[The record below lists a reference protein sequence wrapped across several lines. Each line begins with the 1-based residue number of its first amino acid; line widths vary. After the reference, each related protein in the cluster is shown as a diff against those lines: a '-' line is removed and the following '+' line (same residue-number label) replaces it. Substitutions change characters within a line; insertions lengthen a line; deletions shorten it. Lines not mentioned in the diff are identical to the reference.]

1 MSNKVAILT
10 DSTAY
15 LPQECLQQY
24 NISVTPLSVI
34 WGNQVY
40 LDGVDI
46 LPGEFYKRL
55 TNTKVMPTTSQVTPA
70 VMQSTFQSL
79 LEQEYDVLGIF
90 ISSKISG
97 TVQSAIQARDMIPG
111 AANKIAIV
119 DSLWTTM
126 AMGLPV
132 LTAARAAQAGEDL
145 AGCQKVTEFACA
157 NAGVLFVVETLEF
170 MRRGGRIGGAQA
182 LLGTVLNIK
191 PVLEMRAGRIE
202 AAEKVR
208 TKQKAVQH
216 MLDLVTERLKGK
228 SSIRLAV
235 THANAEAEALTLLES
250 ARARLAPVETFSCPL
265 SPVIG
270 AHVGP
275 GTLALNYMSGVA

>member
-1 MSNKVAILT
+1 MSNKVAIIT

-15 LPQECLQQY
+15 LPEECQKQY

-34 WGNQVY
+34 WGEQIY

-55 TNTKVMPTTSQVTPA
+55 VVSKVMPTTSQVTPA
-70 VMQSTFQSL
+70 AMQSTFQSL
-79 LEQEYDVLGIF
+79 LEQGYDVLGIF
-90 ISSKISG
+90 VSSKISG
-97 TVQSAIQARDMIPG
+97 TFQSAIQARDMLPN
-111 AANKIAIV
+111 AAGKIALV
-119 DSLWTTM
+119 DSLWVTM
-126 AMGLPV
+126 AMGWSV
-132 LTAARAAQAGEDL
+132 LTAARAAQAGESL
-145 AGCQKVTEFACA
+145 LECQKVAERACA
-157 NAGVLFVVETLEF
+157 HSGVLFVVETLEF

-182 LLGTVLNIK
+182 LLGSVLNIK

-202 AAEKVR
+202 AVEKVR

-216 MLDLVTERLKGK
+216 MLDIVTERIKGK
-228 SSIRLAV
+228 VPVRLAV
-235 THANAEAEALTLLES
+235 THANAEAEALSLLES
-250 ARARLAPVETFSCPL
+250 ARARLDPVETFSCPL

-270 AHVGP
+270 THVGP

>member
-1 MSNKVAILT
+1 MPNKVAIVT

-15 LPQECLQQY
+15 LPEDCLKEY

-34 WGNQVY
+34 WGDQAY

-46 LPGEFYKRL
+46 LPAEFYRRL
-55 TNTKVMPTTSQVTPA
+55 VDSKGMPTTSQVTPA
-70 VMQSTFQSL
+70 AMQSTFQSL
-79 LEQEYDVLGIF
+79 LEQGYEVLGIF
-90 ISSKISG
+90 LSSKISG
-97 TVQSAIQARDMIPG
+97 TVQSAIQAREMIAG
-111 AANKIAIV
+111 AENKITIV

-132 LTAARAAQAGEDL
+132 LAAARAAQAGENL
-145 AGCQKVTEFACA
+145 AECQKLVQHACA
-157 NAGVLFVVETLEF
+157 NSGVLFVVETLEF

-202 AAEKVR
+202 AVEKVR
-208 TKQKAVQH
+208 TKQKAIQH
-216 MLDLVTERLKGK
+216 MLDTVTNRIACK
-228 SSIRLAV
+228 SPIRLAI
-235 THANAEAEALTLLES
+235 THANAEEGAYSLLE
-250 ARARLAPVETFSCPL
+250 AAHARLDPVETFICPL

-270 AHVGP
+270 THVGP
-275 GTLALNYMSGVA
+275 GTLALNYMSEVA